1 MINAERAAAGVGP
14 LRLDSSMSGV
24 AAAWSQSMVDAGEL
38 SHNPGY
44 ATRIPGGWSAAAENV
59 ARNSPAYAAGLLV
72 LAAAAAAAGWRARSC
87 RGAPGLARP
96 AGGGRIL
103 RRRVGR

>member
-24 AAAWSQSMVDAGEL
+24 AAAWSQSMADAGEL

-44 ATRIPGGWSAAAENV
+44 ATQIPGGWSAAAENV
-59 ARNSPAYAAGLLV
+59 AWNSPADAAGLLV
-72 LAAAAAAAGWRARSC
+72 VLGAAAAVWRARSR

-96 AGGGRIL
+96 AGGGSDPAP
-103 RRRVGR
+103 